1 MPRMTTWNRLFKD
14 HPESVGE
21 TYWQHFSMA
30 MGFGLRMIGGGLACI
45 AHAVIPGAFCTT
57 GSESI
62 RELHDRMVVNRRR
75 MAGAGAVEALQQRRA
90 A

>member
-30 MGFGLRMIGGGLACI
+30 MGFGLRMIGGGLAR
-45 AHAVIPGAFCTT
+45 PRG
-57 GSESI
+57 
-62 RELHDRMVVNRRR
+62 
-75 MAGAGAVEALQQRRA
+75 
-90 A
+90 